1 MNDKPIEL
9 TGLQR
14 LQIAR
19 HELADIQLTKGGY
32 NDHDRRAFWQLADF
46 VPHIT
51 KLCVKHKLTPIFSM
65 IPTIFKAMDFYTEQL
80 KTSTKFRKP
89 GFITSGVAQLLI
101 KDSIDSNIIAEFS
114 CPLSSAN
121 LPGGAQEIMN
131 RGAEITYFR
140 RYMYMIAFDITEPDM
155 VDSAKSILVNSLK
168 QVDYDNLHNATSVN
182 TLNSVATALQQ
193 TYPKAIVAIE
203 YDIAKKK
210 LLKEKDSKTAFKP
223 KGGVSPDG
231 YKSSLL

>member
-1 MNDKPIEL
+1 MTPIEL

-14 LQIAR
+14 LQLVR
-19 HELADIQLTKGGY
+19 SELADENLKKTGKGNHEIKY
-32 NDHDRRAFWQLADF
+32 WQLADF
-46 VPHIT
+46 VPFIT
-51 KLCVKHKLTPIFSM
+51 KLCVKHDLFPAFSM
-65 IPTIFKAMDFYTEQL
+65 LSNAE
-80 KTSTKFRKP
+80 RE
-89 GFITSGVAQLLI
+89 LI
-101 KDSIDSNIIAEFS
+101 KDGEVYAKETISQGFAQLIMFDSISGKQIVDFT
-114 CPLSSAN
+114 CPLADAS
-121 LPGGAQEIMN
+121 LPKAQQIIN

-140 RYMYMIAFDITEPDM
+140 RYMYMIALDITEPDM

-168 QVDYDNLHNATSVN
+168 QVDYDNLHNATSIN
-182 TLNSVATALQQ
+182 TLNTVATALQQ

-223 KGGVSPDG
+223 KGGVNPDE